1 MTRKGLMMLHNR
13 AVTILTILMLL
24 LSITGLIGC
33 SRNQIVL
40 QGNQAVPLQQGDSAP
55 FSGWLLG
62 NEALARVLEEAER
75 CQAVK

>member
-1 MTRKGLMMLHNR
+1 MRHNR

-40 QGNQAVPLQQGDSAP
+40 QGNQAVPLRQGELAP
-55 FSGWLLG
+55 FAGWIIG
-62 NEALARVLEEAER
+62 NEALARILEEAER
-75 CQAVK
+75 CQSVK